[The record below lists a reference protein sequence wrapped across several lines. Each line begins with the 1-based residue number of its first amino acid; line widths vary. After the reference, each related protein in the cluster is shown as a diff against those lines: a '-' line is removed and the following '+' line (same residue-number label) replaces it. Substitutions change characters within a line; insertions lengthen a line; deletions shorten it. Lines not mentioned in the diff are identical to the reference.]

1 MKVLIFIVLLVVAFY
16 CWKNYN
22 KDTMNIVNGSKN
34 IGIHLLKDGVK
45 QINKLEENIDTTEPE
60 KNSTNQHKH
69 RK

>member
-1 MKVLIFIVLLVVAFY
+1 MKVLLFIALLVVGFY

-22 KDTMNIVNGSKN
+22 SDTMKVVDGGKN

-60 KNSTNQHKH
+60 TVSTNQHKH
-69 RK
+69 R